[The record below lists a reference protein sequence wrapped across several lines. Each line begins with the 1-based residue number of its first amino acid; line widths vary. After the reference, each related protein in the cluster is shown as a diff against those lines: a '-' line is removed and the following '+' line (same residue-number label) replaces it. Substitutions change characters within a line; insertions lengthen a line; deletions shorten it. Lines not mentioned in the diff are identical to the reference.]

1 MAAAAAAAATDQYSL
16 EEVAGQSD
24 TDQSL
29 LAATLTLEKERARV
43 VVVVV
48 DAPGLA
54 GLAG

>member
-1 MAAAAAAAATDQYSL
+1 VAAAATDQYSL
-16 EEVAGQSD
+16 EEVVGQSD

-29 LAATLTLEKERARV
+29 LAATWTLEKERARV